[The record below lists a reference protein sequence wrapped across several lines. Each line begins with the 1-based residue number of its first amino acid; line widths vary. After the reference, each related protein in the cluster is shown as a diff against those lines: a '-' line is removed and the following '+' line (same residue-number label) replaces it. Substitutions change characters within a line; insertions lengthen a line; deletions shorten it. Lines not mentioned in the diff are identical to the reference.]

1 MNAIKRFSKRVRNS
15 RAIEFIFNLFCSKYS
30 ILPFLIIII
39 AYPFIGTEINSKGCV
54 SEWAVFLI
62 YIIFIIFPPG
72 YIYYRRGFLLR
83 GLFVWGMGALV
94 FSIGIV
100 KAALP
105 SYEHGCLIQWL
116 SSFMSSPWTMSLGKI
131 TEHRE
136 ILLWSPGLFFAVFV
150 GIISILGYEASKKAR
165 DILLKRISSHNI
177 VFEIGQLIDDKNGDS
192 RTGKTETDKIEME
205 MIVASPLIGQL
216 VDPEYFNKHIKD
228 FWKSLIESDK
238 NIRLNIL
245 CLTDISASEYYEKIC
260 DQNEFK
266 DKYEESKK
274 CCNDLKGLQNN
285 NTRTRIVKIKR
296 RDNLPLVR
304 MVIIRT
310 RKTSKGIFF
319 MEVPPK
325 RNDKTDSEVQGFQ
338 TEDPAVI
345 DILSRI
351 FKIEFESDEPIT
363 RIGVEQLPTR

>member
-1 MNAIKRFSKRVRNS
+1 
-15 RAIEFIFNLFCSKYS
+15 
-30 ILPFLIIII
+30 LPFLIIIT

-54 SEWAVFLI
+54 SEWTVFLI
-62 YIIFIIFPPG
+62 YIIIIIFPPG
-72 YIYYRRGFLLR
+72 YIYYRQGFLLR
-83 GLFVWGMGALV
+83 ALFVWGMGVLV
-94 FSIGIV
+94 LSIGIV
-100 KAALP
+100 KSALP

-116 SSFMSSPWTMSLGKI
+116 SSFKSSPWTMSLGKI
-131 TEHRE
+131 TENRE

-165 DILLKRISSHNI
+165 DILLKRISSHNM
-177 VFEIGQLIDDKNGDS
+177 VFEIGRLIDDNNEDS
-192 RTGKTETDKIEME
+192 RTGKIEME

-216 VDPEYFNKHIKD
+216 VDPEYFNKHIKH
-228 FWKSLIESDK
+228 FWESLNESGK

-245 CLTDISASEYYEKIC
+245 CLTDISASEYYEKLC
-260 DQNEFK
+260 DQSEFM

-274 CCNDLKGLQNN
+274 CCNDLKELQNN
-285 NTRTRIVKIKR
+285 NKCARIVQIKR

-325 RNDKTDSEVQGFQ
+325 KNDKTDSEVQGFQ

-351 FKIEFESDEPIT
+351 FKIEFESEEPIT
-363 RIGVEQLPTR
+363 RIGVERLPI